1 MFDNLQDKM
10 DRVFKT
16 LRGEASLNEWHIDN
30 ALKEIRVALL
40 EADVNFKVVR
50 EFTNRVREKAVGQD
64 VLTAFSPAQQVTKIV
79 RDELQT
85 LLGEN
90 EVGLALVGSPAV
102 VMMVGL
108 QGSGKTTTSGKLALH
123 LKNRGRRPLL
133 VPCDVYRPA
142 AIEQLRVVANNVKVP
157 FFEIADNRDPIKI
170 ANDAI
175 RDAKTL
181 LYDTVILDTAGRL
194 HVDEELMQELTTIKN
209 DVRPS
214 EILFVADAMTG
225 QDAVKSAKEFDDRLG
240 VTGIVLTKLDGDARG
255 GAALSIKSVVNRPI
269 KFGGVGEK
277 YADLD
282 VFYPDRMAQR
292 ILGMGDVLSLI
303 EKVETEVDKKE
314 AARLSDKAAKD
325 KFTLE
330 DLRSQLQQVKKM
342 GPLSSLVSMLPGAG
356 KISEDDIDEKAVVRM
371 QAILDSM
378 TKKEREFPQ
387 IINGHRKKRI
397 AKGSGTSVQEI
408 NRLLKQYLQMKKM
421 MKTFSKGFGA
431 RKFGKMMKG
440 LPPELLQYGGDEVA
454 VKKRAPLRR
463 PLLRRKVHVHDPDP
477 LRVAVAPLEVLEQR
491 PDEVAAD
498 VDARRHRARQ
508 RREVLA
514 QVVDAERILDQ
525 VADRRRRV
533 VERRA
538 VFGDVERHR
547 AVAVAEP
554 QQQTRQRGRVHLPI
568 RLRVNRL
575 RLAHERGALDP
586 LLRIVRRHAALVIVD
601 ADEVDRRGDDVE
613 VSLGEPRPCVAEKIG
628 HLLRIAAAEERIEI
642 LAVHV
647 RVRAA
652 RRGEVLLAL

>member
-40 EADVNFKVVR
+40 EADVHFKTVK
-50 EFTNRVREKAVGQD
+50 EFTNRVREKAVGGE

-79 RDELQT
+79 RDELQA
-85 LLGEN
+85 LLGGN

-102 VMMVGL
+102 IMMAGL

-133 VPCDVYRPA
+133 VPADVYRPA
-142 AIEQLRVVANNVKVP
+142 AIDQLRIVANSVKVP
-157 FFEIADNRDPIKI
+157 FFEIGENRNPVEI
-170 ANDAI
+170 ARNAL
-175 RDAKTL
+175 REAKTL

-194 HVDEELMQELTTIKN
+194 HIDDDLMQELQTIKN
-209 DVRPS
+209 DTRPS

-225 QDAVKSAKEFDDRLG
+225 QDAVKSAREFDERLG

-269 KFGGVGEK
+269 KFVGVGEK

-303 EKVETEVDKKE
+303 EKVEAEVDQKE
-314 AARLSDKAAKD
+314 ARRLAEKVVKD

-342 GPLSSLVSMLPGAG
+342 GPLSSLVGMLPGAG
-356 KISEDDIDEKAVVRM
+356 KISEGDIDEKAIVRM

-378 TKKEREFPQ
+378 TKKERAYPQ
-387 IINGHRKKRI
+387 IISGQRKKRI

-421 MKTFSKGFGA
+421 MRTFSKGMGA

-440 LPPELLQYGGDEVA
+440 LPPEFLQ
-454 VKKRAPLRR
+454 
-463 PLLRRKVHVHDPDP
+463 
-477 LRVAVAPLEVLEQR
+477 
-491 PDEVAAD
+491 
-498 VDARRHRARQ
+498 
-508 RREVLA
+508 
-514 QVVDAERILDQ
+514 
-525 VADRRRRV
+525 
-533 VERRA
+533 
-538 VFGDVERHR
+538 
-547 AVAVAEP
+547 
-554 QQQTRQRGRVHLPI
+554 
-568 RLRVNRL
+568 
-575 RLAHERGALDP
+575 
-586 LLRIVRRHAALVIVD
+586 
-601 ADEVDRRGDDVE
+601 
-613 VSLGEPRPCVAEKIG
+613 
-628 HLLRIAAAEERIEI
+628 
-642 LAVHV
+642 
-647 RVRAA
+647 
-652 RRGEVLLAL
+652 

>member
-16 LRGEASLNEWHIDN
+16 LRGEATLNEWHIDN

-40 EADVNFKVVR
+40 EADVHFRTVKD
-50 EFTNRVREKAVGQD
+50 FTNRVREKAVGGD

-79 RDELQT
+79 RDELQG
-85 LLGEN
+85 LLGGN

-102 VMMVGL
+102 IMMVGL
-108 QGSGKTTTSGKLALH
+108 QGSGKTTTSGKLAMH
-123 LKNRGRRPLL
+123 LKTRGRRPLL

-142 AIEQLRVVANNVKVP
+142 AIDQLRIVANNVKVP
-157 FFEIADNRDPIKI
+157 FYEIADNRNPIDI
-170 ANDAI
+170 ARKALSE
-175 RDAKTL
+175 AKTL

-194 HVDEELMQELTTIKN
+194 HIDEELMTELQTIKN
-209 DVRPS
+209 DARPS

-269 KFGGVGEK
+269 KYVGVGEK

-303 EKVETEVDKKE
+303 EKVEAEVDKKE
-314 AARLSDKAAKD
+314 AARLAEKVAKD

-356 KISEDDIDEKAVVRM
+356 KINEEDIDEGAIVRM

-378 TKKEREFPQ
+378 TKKEREYPQ

-440 LPPELLQYGGDEVA
+440 LPPEFMQ
-454 VKKRAPLRR
+454 
-463 PLLRRKVHVHDPDP
+463 
-477 LRVAVAPLEVLEQR
+477 
-491 PDEVAAD
+491 
-498 VDARRHRARQ
+498 
-508 RREVLA
+508 
-514 QVVDAERILDQ
+514 
-525 VADRRRRV
+525 
-533 VERRA
+533 
-538 VFGDVERHR
+538 
-547 AVAVAEP
+547 
-554 QQQTRQRGRVHLPI
+554 
-568 RLRVNRL
+568 
-575 RLAHERGALDP
+575 
-586 LLRIVRRHAALVIVD
+586 
-601 ADEVDRRGDDVE
+601 
-613 VSLGEPRPCVAEKIG
+613 
-628 HLLRIAAAEERIEI
+628 
-642 LAVHV
+642 
-647 RVRAA
+647 
-652 RRGEVLLAL
+652 